1 MTTTSDTTESAEP
14 SRDEM
19 MARLQTVEDPELLL
33 SVVDLGLIYDADFD
47 AATGTV
53 NVLMTLT
60 SPGCPMG
67 GILQGSAY
75 AALKDLPGV
84 KDVDVKITFT
94 PPWDPRTMATEDIKM
109 MLGIW

>member
-1 MTTTSDTTESAEP
+1 MTTTETTESAGP
-14 SRDEM
+14 TRDEIM
-19 MARLQTVEDPELLL
+19 ERLQTVEDPELRL

-47 AATGTV
+47 ASTGTV

-60 SPGCPMG
+60 SPGCPLG

-75 AALKDLPGV
+75 AALKDLPAV

>member
-1 MTTTSDTTESAEP
+1 MTTTETTENAGP
-14 SRDEM
+14 TRDEIM
-19 MARLQTVEDPELLL
+19 ERLQTVEDPELRL
-33 SVVDLGLIYDADFD
+33 SVVDLGLIYDTDFD
-47 AATGTV
+47 ASTGTV

-60 SPGCPMG
+60 SPGCPLG

-84 KDVDVKITFT
+84 RDVDVKITFT